1 MRFGVKNSDVD
12 KTDTLLLQNNQPD
25 LLKIQGMTIPELYDF
40 FCTCTGVSTDTR
52 QIAEGCLF
60 VALRGDKFDGN
71 VYAKDALEKGAKY
84 AIVDNSDAAVDNRY
98 LLVENSLE
106 ALQQLAAYHRNQ
118 LNIPVVGLTGSNGKT
133 TTKELIAAVLSK
145 KFRTYATKGNLNNH
159 IGVPLT
165 LLAMDSTYEIAVVE
179 MGANHQKEIALLS
192 SISQPTHGLITNV
205 GKAHLEGFGGIE
217 GVKIG
222 KGELYDWLAQSGGTV
237 FVNGINGTLVEM
249 ADQRIFAERITYLIG
264 DEAPVLLEDS
274 PLVVYQDAE
283 GDRIKTY
290 LTGKYNFENIAVAL
304 AIGQYFGVSNAL
316 ANQAV
321 AEYNPTNNRSQIIQ
335 KGTNTIIMDAYNA
348 NPSSMSAAIEN
359 FGRLKAER
367 KMVILGDMLEL
378 GEESPEEH
386 LLLGKLVAQQH
397 FDVVILAGK
406 LMQDA
411 LPALPK
417 AYYFPDKFSLHNWIV
432 DHPQQNTHVLIKGSR
447 GMGLET
453 VVPYL

>member
-1 MRFGVKNSDVD
+1 
-12 KTDTLLLQNNQPD
+12 
-25 LLKIQGMTIPELYDF
+25 MTIPQLYDYF
-40 FCTCTGVSTDTR
+40 RTCTGVSTDTR
-52 QIAEGCLF
+52 QIKEGCLF

-71 VYAKDALEKGAKY
+71 GYAKDALEKGAKY
-84 AIVDNSDAAVDNRY
+84 AIVDNSDVVVDNRY

-106 ALQQLAAYHRNQ
+106 ALQQLAAYHRKQ
-118 LNIPVVGLTGSNGKT
+118 LSIPVIGLTGSNGKT

-165 LLAMDSTYEIAVVE
+165 LLAIDETYEIAVVE

-192 SISQPTHGLITNV
+192 SIAQPTHGLITNV
-205 GKAHLEGFGGIE
+205 GKAHLEGFGGVE
-217 GVKIG
+217 GVKRG
-222 KGELYDWLAQSGGTV
+222 KGELYDWLIESGGTV
-237 FVNGINGTLVEM
+237 FVNGINATLVEM
-249 ADQRIFAERITYLIG
+249 ADQRSFSKRITYLAGI
-264 DEAPVLLEDS
+264 ESPILLEDS
-274 PLVVYQDAE
+274 PLVIYQDVE
-283 GDRIKTY
+283 GNLVQTHLMGR
-290 LTGKYNFENIAVAL
+290 YNFENIAVAL
-304 AIGQYFGVSNAL
+304 AIGNYFGVPNDL
-316 ANQAV
+316 ANEAV
-321 AEYNPTNNRSQIIQ
+321 ADYNPTNNRSQIIQ
-335 KGTNTIIMDAYNA
+335 KGDNTIIMDAYNA

-386 LLLGKLVAQQH
+386 LALGKLVAQQQ

-432 DHPQQNTHVLIKGSR
+432 DHPQKNTYVLIKGSR

>member
-1 MRFGVKNSDVD
+1 
-12 KTDTLLLQNNQPD
+12 
-25 LLKIQGMTIPELYDF
+25 MTISQLYDYF
-40 FCTCTGVSTDTR
+40 LACNGVSTDTR
-52 QIAEGCLF
+52 QIVEGCLF

-84 AIVDNSDAAVDNRY
+84 AIVDNSENAVDNRF

-106 ALQQLAAYHRNQ
+106 ALQQLANHHRRQ
-118 LNIPVVGLTGSNGKT
+118 LNIPVVALTGSNGKT

-145 KFRTYATKGNLNNH
+145 KYRTYATKGNLNNH

-165 LLAMDSTYEIAVVE
+165 LLAIDKSYEMAVVE

-192 SISQPTHGLITNV
+192 SIAEPTHGMITNI

-217 GVKIG
+217 GVRKG
-222 KGELYDWLAQSGGTV
+222 KGELFEWLSTSGGTV
-237 FVNGINGTLVEM
+237 FVNGANATLQEM
-249 ADQRIFAERITYLIG
+249 ANERTFSEKVLYLA
-264 DEAPVLLEDS
+264 DATAPQLLEDA
-274 PLVVYQDAE
+274 PLVVYKDSNQQ
-283 GDRIKTY
+283 TVHTH
-290 LTGKYNFENIAVAL
+290 LTGRYNFENIAAAL
-304 AIGQYFGVSNAL
+304 AIGTYFGVSGQD
-316 ANQAV
+316 ANDAV

-335 KGTNTIIMDAYNA
+335 KGSNTVIMDAYNA
-348 NPSSMSAAIEN
+348 NPSSMAAAIEN
-359 FGRLKAER
+359 FGKLKAER

-378 GEESPEEH
+378 GDESPAEH
-386 LLLGKLVAQQH
+386 LALGKLVAVQQ

-417 AYYFPDKFSLHNWIV
+417 AYYFPDKFSLHNWVI

>member
-1 MRFGVKNSDVD
+1 
-12 KTDTLLLQNNQPD
+12 
-25 LLKIQGMTIPELYDF
+25 MTIPQLYDCF
-40 FCTCTGVSTDTR
+40 LNSSGVSTDTR
-52 QIAEGCLF
+52 QIREGCIF
-60 VALRGDKFDGN
+60 AALRGDKFDGN
-71 VYAKDALEKGAKY
+71 TYAKDALDKGAKY
-84 AIVDNSDAAVDNRY
+84 VIVDNPDIVVDNRY
-98 LLVENSLE
+98 LLVKNSLE
-106 ALQQLAAYHRNQ
+106 ALQQLAAYHRQQ
-118 LNIPVVGLTGSNGKT
+118 LSIPVIGLTGSNGKT

-145 KFRTYATKGNLNNH
+145 KFNTYATKGNLNNH

-165 LLAMDSTYEIAVVE
+165 LLAIDKNYEIAVVE

-192 SISQPTHGLITNV
+192 SIAQPTHGLITNV

-237 FVNGINGTLVEM
+237 FVNGANPALVEM
-249 ADQRIFAERITYLIG
+249 ADHRTFAHRITYLTG
-264 DEAPVLLEDS
+264 PDAPSLLEDS
-274 PLVVYQDAE
+274 PLVVYRDAE
-283 GDRIKTY
+283 GNTIETH

-304 AIGQYFGVSNAL
+304 AIGRHFNVPNDL

-335 KGTNTIIMDAYNA
+335 KGSNTIVMDAYNA
-348 NPSSMSAAIEN
+348 NPSSMAAAVEN
-359 FGRLKAER
+359 FGKLNAER
-367 KMVILGDMLEL
+367 KVVILGDMLEL
-378 GEESPEEH
+378 GDESPEEH
-386 LLLGKLVAQQH
+386 LALGKLVAQQK
-397 FDVVILAGK
+397 FDLVILAGK

>member
-1 MRFGVKNSDVD
+1 
-12 KTDTLLLQNNQPD
+12 
-25 LLKIQGMTIPELYDF
+25 MTISQLYDYF
-40 FCTCTGVSTDTR
+40 LACNGVSTDTR
-52 QIAEGCLF
+52 QIVEGCLF

-84 AIVDNSDAAVDNRY
+84 AIVDNSENAVDNRF

-106 ALQQLAAYHRNQ
+106 ALQQLANYHRRQ

-133 TTKELIAAVLSK
+133 TTKELISAVLSK
-145 KFRTYATKGNLNNH
+145 KYRTYATKGNLNNH

-165 LLAMDSTYEIAVVE
+165 LLAIDKSYEMAVVE

-192 SISQPTHGLITNV
+192 SIAEPTHGMITNI

-217 GVKIG
+217 GVRKG
-222 KGELYDWLAQSGGTV
+222 KGELFEWLSTSGGTV
-237 FVNGINGTLVEM
+237 FVNGANATLQEM
-249 ADQRIFAERITYLIG
+249 ANERTFSEKVLYLA
-264 DEAPVLLEDS
+264 DATAPQLLEDA
-274 PLVVYQDAE
+274 PLVVYKDSNQQ
-283 GDRIKTY
+283 TVHTH
-290 LTGKYNFENIAVAL
+290 LTGRYNFENIAAAL
-304 AIGQYFGVSNAL
+304 AIGTYFGVSDQD
-316 ANQAV
+316 ANDAV

-335 KGTNTIIMDAYNA
+335 KGSNTVIMDAYNA
-348 NPSSMSAAIEN
+348 NPSSMAAAIEN
-359 FGRLKAER
+359 FGKLKAER

-378 GEESPEEH
+378 GDESPAEH
-386 LLLGKLVAQQH
+386 LALGKLVAVQQ

-411 LPALPK
+411 LSALPK
-417 AYYFPDKFSLHNWIV
+417 AYYFPDKFSLHNWVI